1 MKFLPLALSLLAA
14 SPAFATDWTLDRD
27 TSTVRIETTAF
38 GREVTGAFAD
48 FNAEIRLDP
57 ANLDNARIEGL
68 VDVTS
73 GDTGNPQY
81 NSQMM
86 GNSGLDGDDHPV
98 AGFVSET
105 ISLSDDCEEG
115 DGDCYVANGTLT
127 LAGNAQPA
135 DLFFRLSIDGDR
147 AVANGQITVL
157 RQEFGIGSGEWGDA
171 AETVTVRLHIGAT
184 R

>member
-1 MKFLPLALSLLAA
+1 MKLLPLALSLFAA
-14 SPAFATDWTLDRD
+14 GPALATDWTLDRD
-27 TSTVRIETTAF
+27 ASAVTIETTAF
-38 GREVTGAFAD
+38 GREVTGSFSD

-57 ANLDNARIEGL
+57 ADLDNARIVGL

-73 GDTGNPQY
+73 GDTGNAQY
-81 NSQMM
+81 NSQMT

-98 AGFVSET
+98 AEFVSET
-105 ISLSDDCEEG
+105 ISLGDDCEDG

-127 LAGNAQPA
+127 LAGNTQPT

-147 AVANGQITVL
+147 AVADGRMTVL
-157 RQEFGIGSGEWGDA
+157 RQDFGIGSGEWGDA
-171 AETVTVRLHIGAT
+171 ATTVEIHLHIEAT